1 MIHKNKTKKI
11 TCYTELCCDSYCVH
25 GVMYLSDIFE
35 SQVTGFSCFINFKN
49 FLLVC
54 KVFFFSFYLG
64 QCRFFESMKK
74 ICQCSLLNCKLC
86 ILSSMRRHM
95 TCGRLYVRAHTGSI
109 LVREATAHYSHLINT
124 LHHSA
129 PWDVR
134 FEINNFRNTRKTDPD
149 ERILETQH
157 KEERN
162 SPTMSFTFNKLIN

>member
-25 GVMYLSDIFE
+25 GVIYLSDIFE

-95 TCGRLYVRAHTGSI
+95 TCGRLYVHYKHIIVI
-109 LVREATAHYSHLINT
+109 LLIHYIT
-124 LHHSA
+124 RP